1 MTSSS
6 ITLCWRPVD
15 CIDRNGN
22 IIGYSLRYW
31 VHGSAAKQTA
41 HFSGGS
47 TTEATIGGLD
57 AATNYSIE
65 VAAVNRAGPGVYS
78 EVIFVATQGTIK
90 HVA

>member
-1 MTSSS
+1 M
-6 ITLCWRPVD
+6 
-15 CIDRNGN
+15 
-22 IIGYSLRYW
+22 RYW

-90 HVA
+90 YVA